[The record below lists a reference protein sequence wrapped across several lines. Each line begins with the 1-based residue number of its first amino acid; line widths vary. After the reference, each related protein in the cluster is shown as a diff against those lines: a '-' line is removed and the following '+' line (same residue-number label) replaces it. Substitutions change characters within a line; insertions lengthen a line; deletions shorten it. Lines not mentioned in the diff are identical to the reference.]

1 MLIRGEGWEDL
12 AFDVTFRRTFVVI
25 WIRAF
30 LFVPLRGIVR
40 VALDW
45 SGGHYASFHF
55 GLYFFPC
62 WFVVL
67 LPMWFA
73 HALISFRI
81 SIIIYHCDT

>member
-45 SGGHYASFHF
+45 SGGH
-55 GLYFFPC
+55 LCFF
-62 WFVVL
+62 
-67 LPMWFA
+67 
-73 HALISFRI
+73 SFRFVFL
-81 SIIIYHCDT
+81 SVLVRCFAPYVVRTCVNFLQDLDHNLSL